1 MWRRVCEVQTENLP
15 CPMGCGFSFGDDNM
29 THVLHVLSDRARGAK
44 VPLEDALWLAAL
56 GGADVIQVR
65 EKKAPAL
72 AVFEFACALLARL
85 REAGSSARVL
95 VNDRLDVAMAARAD
109 GVHLAAKSLP
119 VAAAREVV
127 QRAGGGLVLG
137 CSVHSLE
144 EAQAAEAAGADYVTF
159 GHIFPTASHPGL
171 PPKGVRELARVV
183 EAVSIPVVA
192 IGGIDAGNVTEV
204 LATGAS
210 GVAVIGAVVEAADP
224 RAAAA
229 RLKEAMARSPVA
241 PKVPFPTPEGGMRR
255 ARL

>member
-1 MWRRVCEVQTENLP
+1 
-15 CPMGCGFSFGDDNM
+15 M

-44 VPLEDALWLAAL
+44 VPLEEALWLAAL

-72 AVFEFACALLARL
+72 AVFEFARELLARL
-85 REAGSSARVL
+85 REAGSGARVL
-95 VNDRLDVAMAARAD
+95 VNDRLDVALAAGAD

-127 QRAGGGLVLG
+127 QRAGGGLLLG

-144 EAQAAEAAGADYVTF
+144 EARAAEAAGADYVTF

-183 EAVSIPVVA
+183 EALAIPVVA
-192 IGGIDAGNVTEV
+192 IGGIDAGNVAEV

-229 RLKEAMARSPVA
+229 RLKEAMARCAAA
-241 PKVPFPTPEGGMRR
+241 PKVPFPAAGGGVRN
-255 ARL
+255 AGV